1 MRAFAEEGSQAVFY
15 DHGLKTLGCLYYDA
29 FINSAIFFTN
39 AWQFPLPSPSPLK
52 ETMWIHGLN
61 VACGGREGHVWL

>member
-39 AWQFPLPSPSPLK
+39 AWQFPLPSPPP
-52 ETMWIHGLN
+52 
-61 VACGGREGHVWL
+61 